1 MRSPFIFCLL
11 LLLPFASHCQ
21 NAADPPTPS
30 DPTKQQATVAGTVLR
45 LDTGESLKKARVELV
60 NRSDD
65 KQSIYETTDELG
77 QFHFE
82 SVQPGSYR
90 LTVTRNGYVHSEF
103 GQKRPGGAGAVL
115 TLLPGQRMTDLV
127 FKLARTGAITGRVFD
142 EDGEPISGAQI
153 RILRPFRRNGML
165 YDVANSNGPLSTN
178 DLGEYRAFDLYPGRY
193 YVSVTPRSEGPFGG
207 PAPSQ
212 KQKARG
218 GYLPGYY
225 PNTSDPSKAQTI
237 LVQAGDE
244 VRSVDF
250 FLRPAPVVA
259 IRGKVSVVLPS
270 ASACSANVYV
280 YPRATG
286 LAQAVAGFSGDVN
299 RKDGSF
305 EIRNV
310 PPGSY
315 YIRTNCRDE
324 DSGVWLFNRREMEV
338 SNYDVEG
345 LVLTISPGVEV
356 RGRVSWEGTS
366 PPRQFRRASVGLESV
381 DKDAPPPPSQPVKPD
396 GTFLF
401 KNVLKG
407 CISPMCNLWI
417 LTQLAS

>member
-1 MRSPFIFCLL
+1 MRSAFIFCLL
-11 LLLPFASHCQ
+11 FLLPFASHCQ
-21 NAADPPTPS
+21 NVADSPTPS
-30 DPTKQQATVAGTVLR
+30 DRTKQQATVTGTVLR
-45 LDTGESLKKARVELV
+45 VDTGEPLKKARVELD

-65 KQSIYETTDELG
+65 QRSIYESTDELG
-77 QFHFE
+77 QFYFE

-90 LTVTRNGYVHSEF
+90 LTVSRNGYVHSEF

-115 TLLPGQRMTDLV
+115 ALLPGQRMTDLV
-127 FKLARTGAITGRVFD
+127 FKLAHTGAITGHVFD
-142 EDGEPISGAQI
+142 VVHRFASYSRFEAMEYY
-153 RILRPFRRNGML
+153 M
-165 YDVANSNGPLSTN
+165 STN

-193 YVSVTPRSEGPFGG
+193 YVSVTLRSESLFAGPT
-207 PAPSQ
+207 PSQ
-212 KQKARG
+212 RQKARG

-237 LVQAGDE
+237 LVHAGGE

-259 IRGKVSVVLPS
+259 IRGKVFVALPS
-270 ASACSANVYV
+270 PCTANVYV

-286 LAQAVAGFSGDVN
+286 LGQAVAGFSADVN

-315 YIRTNCRDE
+315 YIRANCGEE
-324 DSGVWLFNRREMEV
+324 DSWVWLFNRREIEV

-356 RGRVSWEGTS
+356 SGARFMGGDFTTTPIAACLGGPGERRQGRIVTS
-366 PPRQFRRASVGLESV
+366 FPAGKTGRHLPLQER
-381 DKDAPPPPSQPVKPD
+381 P
-396 GTFLF
+396 
-401 KNVLKG
+401 
-407 CISPMCNLWI
+407 
-417 LTQLAS
+417 